1 MHYEVFAAGG
11 LVCTPGADGGET
23 EQGNELILTASTM
36 VYGSMVPSLHWY
48 DHSDNALDV
57 DVFWDDQNITKTYVV
72 RAVMMYDKFTALK
85 WL

>member
-1 MHYEVFAAGG
+1 MHYEVLVAGG
-11 LVCTPGADGGET
+11 LVCTPGTDGGET